1 MTEIK
6 TPTWADVRRIADEL
20 KEKMHNASEAAKDRW
35 TKLQPILEEAQKEV
49 SKGGAVVATKLVQ
62 ILGSLK
68 EIGKDVAH
76 KLDIITHEP
85 ATTNEPALK
94 SVPPSEGEPSTKS
107 APPTKS

>member
-20 KEKMHNASEAAKDRW
+20 KEKMHSASDAAKERW
-35 TKLQPILEEAQKEV
+35 AKLQPSIQEAQAEV
-49 SKGGAVVATKLVQ
+49 SKGGAVVATKLVH

-76 KLDIITHEP
+76 KLDVITHEP
-85 ATTNEPALK
+85 GTKGAPDLK
-94 SVPPSEGEPSTKS
+94 VVPPADSDPPKS
-107 APPTKS
+107 